1 MDSIKDSV
9 CRSKGYALIIIA
21 CLIAAVLTH
30 RDLRNEPH
38 ASRVDVPAPAQ
49 TQERTP

>member
-1 MDSIKDSV
+1 MDSLKDTVS
-9 CRSKGYALIIIA
+9 RNRGYAVILIA

-38 ASRVDVPAPAQ
+38 VSRVDLPVPAQ
-49 TQERTP
+49 TEERAP